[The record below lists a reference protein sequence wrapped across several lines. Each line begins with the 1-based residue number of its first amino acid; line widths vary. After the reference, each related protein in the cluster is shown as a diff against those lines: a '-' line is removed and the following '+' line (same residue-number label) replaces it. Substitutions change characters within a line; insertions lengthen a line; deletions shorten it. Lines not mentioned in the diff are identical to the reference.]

1 MPSRNTKSSSPTS
14 RFSSAAG
21 TGVLEMAQKVI
32 GGGQSHMTLY
42 MHNFE
47 MAQNSN
53 KSIVRKLNGSNFE
66 PSQGFRT
73 KKSEPTQG
81 LDT

>member
-1 MPSRNTKSSSPTS
+1 
-14 RFSSAAG
+14 
-21 TGVLEMAQKVI
+21 MAQKDI
-32 GGGQSHMTLY
+32 EAGQSHVTHF

-53 KSIVRKLNGSNFE
+53 HWVFELLTCSNFE